1 MKVTFAIQ
9 FPELPASD
17 SGYSHGI
24 HLHSIECA
32 YASASQS
39 VTSDSFGGKNY
50 EHSSYHSPPPFR
62 MTFVRTLT

>member
-32 YASASQS
+32 YASVSQS
-39 VTSDSFGGKNY
+39 VASDSFGGKNY
-50 EHSSYHSPPPFR
+50 EHSSYSPPPFR